1 MMKIANKKRCWI
13 AGALILSMIG
23 VTGCMSKDMAN
34 QLALKKF
41 EEKYGVD
48 YEVIYKEEIG
58 DSVEKRDEIH
68 VYVEGMMEE
77 GESAI
82 IYSWVEDG
90 EAVSRDSLFGYII
103 REDYEEAV
111 KAAVEQQF
119 TDVKV
124 YVDFADRSF
133 DDVLVQGSTLE
144 DAYAVGQKVVPYI
157 DIIVV
162 SEDDEDIFASKGDEI
177 CSALKDAQLFGTINI
192 FALPR
197 DVYEQMNRMEYHDT
211 VSLSGYK
218 QYDGKILEVYSGT
231 SFES

>member
-1 MMKIANKKRCWI
+1 MRIAIKKRGWI
-13 AGALILSMIG
+13 SGALILSMIG
-23 VTGCMSKDMAN
+23 MTGCMSKDMAN
-34 QLALKKF
+34 HLALKKF

-48 YEVIYKEEIG
+48 CEVIYKEEIG

-82 IYSWVEDG
+82 IYSWIEDG

-111 KAAVEQQF
+111 KDVAEEQF
-119 TDVKV
+119 TDAKV
-124 YVDFADRSF
+124 YADFSNRSF

-144 DAYAVGQKVVPYI
+144 DAYKVEQKVIPYI

-162 SEDDEDIFASKGDEI
+162 SEDDKDVFASKGDKI
-177 CSALKDAQLFGTINI
+177 CSALKEAQLFGTINI

-197 DVYEQMNRMEYHDT
+197 EVYNQMNRMEYHDT

-218 QYDGKILEVYSGT
+218 QDDGKISEVYSGN
-231 SFES
+231 SFE

>member
-1 MMKIANKKRCWI
+1 MEIIIKRKGWI

-23 VTGCMSKDMAN
+23 VTGCMSKGKAN
-34 QLALKKF
+34 QVALEKF
-41 EEKYGVD
+41 EQKYGVD
-48 YEVIYKEEIG
+48 YEVTYIEQIG
-58 DSVEKRDEIH
+58 DSVENRDEIH
-68 VYVEGMMEE
+68 VYVEEFMEE

-90 EAVSRDSLFGYII
+90 EAMSDDGLFGYII
-103 REDYEEAV
+103 REDYENAV
-111 KAAVEQQF
+111 KKVAEKQF

-124 YVDFADRSF
+124 YVDFVSLSF
-133 DDVLVQGSTLE
+133 DDKLVQGSVLE
-144 DAYAVGQKVVPYI
+144 DAYDAGEKMISSI

-162 SEDDEDIFASKGDEI
+162 SEDDKDVFTSKGDEI
-177 CSALKDAQLFGTINI
+177 CNALKEVQLYGTVHI

-218 QYDGKILEVYSGT
+218 QDDGKISEVYRGKT
-231 SFES
+231 FEL